1 MTDLHDDY
9 DEDFYED
16 DFTDDED
23 DRGSSKLLETSKSIV
38 VPKPPPKR
46 TKAFTSETSVNTYK
60 SDKKMS
66 RRVEGRVQSSKR
78 RQHMSLRNQYAELTI
93 NYDELLKENKL
104 LKQIQKRQERE
115 LDKFTNADEDLPRLL
130 DANNYEIA
138 GLKAKNKQ
146 LLFEKREQDDKLR
159 RQHQEIMTLKEQNKK
174 MTTLANNR
182 KLGEREKLELEL
194 TTARVTI
201 AHQENKIQDLTKA
214 VEIYKKAADRE
225 VRGNQLQL
233 KKAQN
238 SLRDLQDAYNELFL
252 KYKAKE
258 KELGNQYIYAQ
269 RGRIS
274 SKRSNFRAGQSTQ
287 SNPNLNL
294 SVNSFASTTPA
305 AVEKRE
311 DKSLKSQHSN
321 LSSIERL
328 ESELDLL
335 NKQSDSLVD
344 LEKVLEE
351 EKSPE
356 PPAKSPPKSPS
367 TLASD
372 SEDDLDDDVKP
383 PTPVKKPP
391 EPREVVPPKQESPV
405 ETEIVPPAP
414 SPDTELQRRIQEEAK
429 VAQEEEKRKQEQ
441 AAKLAEQE
449 KRRAIE
455 EARFAEEEARK
466 AKEAAKKAEDEKRK
480 AEEAKAEKARAEA
493 KKREDEEASRLAE
506 EERLIQERKRK
517 DDALKE
523 KLAAVRKNAGG
534 DDFMSQLKAKKNTP
548 VVSPAQSVKSD
559 PRSPPAP
566 TPIER
571 TARKSGSGD
580 ELRKTAALNNVNSR
594 RKKSSEEDLTTGYRP
609 SFAPSKPVA
618 GKTDPFGVEINNT
631 SEYTPSFSNNQRI
644 SRESAN
650 SKVWTPTGRASTSE
664 RNGLFDTSLDH
675 KPLLKRRTSKTKNVI
690 PIKTYDQD
698 DDLEELML

>member
-9 DEDFYED
+9 DDDFYED
-16 DFTDDED
+16 DFTDEED
-23 DRGSSKLLETSKSIV
+23 GRGSSKLLETSKSIV
-38 VPKPPPKR
+38 VQKPPQKR
-46 TKAFTSETSVNTYK
+46 TKAFTSQTSVNTYK
-60 SDKKMS
+60 SDKKMT
-66 RRVEGRVQSSKR
+66 RRGEGRVQSSKR

-225 VRGNQLQL
+225 VKGNQLQL

-258 KELGNQYIYAQ
+258 KELGNQNIYAQ

-274 SKRSNFRAGQSTQ
+274 SKRSNFRAGPSTQ
-287 SNPNLNL
+287 SNPNL
-294 SVNSFASTTPA
+294 SVQSFVSTTPA

-335 NKQSDSLVD
+335 NKQSDSLAD

-351 EKSPE
+351 DKSPE
-356 PPAKSPPKSPS
+356 PPAASPPKSPPKSPPRSPS

-372 SEDDLDDDVKP
+372 SEDDLDDEVKS
-383 PTPVKKPP
+383 PTPVKEPTPKPIKAAT
-391 EPREVVPPKQESPV
+391 PKPITPV
-405 ETEIVPPAP
+405 EIVP
-414 SPDTELQRRIQEEAK
+414 SPDTELQRRIQEEARL
-429 VAQEEEKRKQEQ
+429 AQEEEKRKQEE
-441 AAKLAEQE
+441 AARLAEEE
-449 KRRAIE
+449 KRRAAEAARMAE
-455 EARFAEEEARK
+455 EAARK
-466 AKEAAKKAEDEKRK
+466 AEEEKRK
-480 AEEAKAEKARAEA
+480 AEEAKAEKAKEEA
-493 KKREDEEASRLAE
+493 KKKADEEAARKAE
-506 EERLIQERKRK
+506 EERLLLERKKK

-523 KLAAVRKNAGG
+523 KLAAVRRNAGG
-534 DDFMSQLKAKKNTP
+534 NDFMSQLKAKKNTP

-559 PRSPPAP
+559 ATSPPAP
-566 TPIER
+566 APTER

-594 RKKSSEEDLTTGYRP
+594 RKKSSDEDLTAGYQP
-609 SFAPSKPVA
+609 SFATSKPAA
-618 GKTDPFGVEINNT
+618 GKTDPFGVEIKNT
-631 SEYTPSFSNNQRI
+631 TEYTPSFSNNQRI

-664 RNGLFDTSLDH
+664 RNGLFETSLDH
-675 KPLLKRRTSKTKNVI
+675 KPLLNRRTSKSKNVI